1 MTLFQAESKK
11 SGDHFE
17 EIVMSQLMEE
27 DYTSLQKNVFISEAG
42 VEVDFVLTYC
52 QPEDN
57 INDVIYIEAKGGND
71 GDKKRPGAKRT
82 DSVKKAIANG
92 ALIKAV
98 KPNAHYRV
106 YFSSRPIPNSSSDI
120 MIRVALKNKIINE
133 VIYIENPLYTFDDLF
148 DQWDWSGE

>member
-17 EIVMSQLMEE
+17 DVVMSELVNAG
-27 DYTSLQKNVFISEAG
+27 YLAIQKNVFIPEAG
-42 VEVDFVLTYC
+42 VEVDFIA
-52 QPEDN
+52 DGH
-57 INDVIYIEAKGGND
+57 YIEAKGGND

-98 KPNAHYRV
+98 KPDAHYKV
-106 YFSSRPIPNSSSDI
+106 YFSSKPLPNSSSDI
-120 MIRVALKNKIINE
+120 MINVALNAKIIDE
-133 VIYIENPLYTFDDLF
+133 VVYIVNPLYTFDDLF
-148 DQWDWSGE
+148 DQWNWSGDLK

>member
-17 EIVMSQLMEE
+17 DIVMSKLI
-27 DYTSLQKNVFISEAG
+27 DKGYSSIQKNVFISDAG
-42 VEVDFVLTYC
+42 VEVDFFA
-52 QPEDN
+52 DGH
-57 INDVIYIEAKGGND
+57 YIEAKGGNN

-98 KPNAHYRV
+98 KPNAHYKV
-106 YFSSRPIPNSSSDI
+106 YFSSKPIPNSSSDI
-120 MIRVALKNKIINE
+120 MIKVALNAKIIDE

-148 DQWDWSGE
+148 DQWNWSGE

>member
-17 EIVMSQLMEE
+17 EVVMSKLM
-27 DYTSLQKNVFISEAG
+27 DDGYVFIQKNVFIPEAG
-42 VEVDFVLTYC
+42 VEVDFFA
-52 QPEDN
+52 DGH
-57 INDVIYIEAKGGND
+57 YIEAKGGND

-92 ALIKAV
+92 ALIKAF
-98 KPNAHYRV
+98 KPDAHYKV
-106 YFSSRPIPNSSSDI
+106 YFSSMPIPNSSSDI
-120 MIRVALKNKIINE
+120 MIKVALNAKIIDE

-148 DQWDWSGE
+148 DQWNWSGE